1 MKIAVG
7 NSRMDKKW
15 KNKDISW
22 EDFCARV
29 KTTQRT
35 TETVEEYR
43 KLKRGQQDD
52 IKDVGGFVGGHLK
65 VINEIEEYFE
75 KDLNYKIPP
84 KTPFVGSE
92 FNVTKAGIHA
102 DGLLKDEEIY
112 NSFDTKRILNKPP
125 LVAINSYS
133 GIASLA
139 YWINSYYGLKG
150 NDRIEKNDER
160 LIAIKNEIDEEYEK
174 GRTSNISNAEMESLS
189 NKYIFSYLNTE
200 EAI

>member
-1 MKIAVG
+1 
-7 NSRMDKKW
+7 
-15 KNKDISW
+15 
-22 EDFCARV
+22 
-29 KTTQRT
+29 
-35 TETVEEYR
+35 
-43 KLKRGQQDD
+43 
-52 IKDVGGFVGGHLK
+52 
-65 VINEIEEYFE
+65 
-75 KDLNYKIPP
+75 
-84 KTPFVGSE
+84 
-92 FNVTKAGIHA
+92 
-102 DGLLKDEEIY
+102 
-112 NSFDTKRILNKPP
+112 
-125 LVAINSYS
+125 VAINSYS